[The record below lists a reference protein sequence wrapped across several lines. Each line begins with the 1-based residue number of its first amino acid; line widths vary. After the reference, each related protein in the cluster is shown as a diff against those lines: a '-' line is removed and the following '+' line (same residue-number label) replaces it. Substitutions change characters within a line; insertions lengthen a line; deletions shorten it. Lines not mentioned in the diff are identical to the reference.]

1 MLLEADWAKLAGRS
15 EKQGNSIVVHSM
27 GGEDYV
33 IVVGPSE
40 EGKFPK
46 IKSAAIGFK
55 DTEVPGWWRLAY
67 LFSDSPSST
76 PLALVGALSFH
87 KKVLADTSV
96 SPAAEAVIK
105 GYYEKES
112 SNSKLVITDADEVRV
127 KGKQDENAP
136 WLRAGYLT
144 PPGADAVAWR
154 SRLAGDDIVE
164 ELAKSHKMSEDEVR
178 EKFAQAAEEGFT
190 EAYAEEGRTGIE
202 SIPGDIEKNLVEA
215 IKASDIRQIALIF
228 YEATKGESKPGKRPW
243 PTAWITKNYPKLVE
257 TVIKALKQKSLQKSA
272 ISYLDDL
279 IHAIF
284 QREGRSDIYILED
297 ALDNLERTSPD
308 LVKKLRAEFY

>member
-1 MLLEADWAKLAGRS
+1 MEADWAKLAGRS
-15 EKQGNSIVVHSM
+15 EKQGNSIVVHST

-33 IVVGPSE
+33 IVIGPSE
-40 EGKFPK
+40 QGKFPK

-55 DTEVPGWWRLAY
+55 DPEVSGWWRLAY

-76 PLALVGALSFH
+76 PLALVGALAFY

-112 SNSKLVITDADEVRV
+112 SNPKLVIADADEVRV
-127 KGKQDENAP
+127 KGKQDEKSP

-154 SRLAGDDIVE
+154 SRLAGDDIIE
-164 ELAKSHKMSEDEVR
+164 ELAKSHDMSEDDVR
-178 EKFAQAAEEGFT
+178 NKFAQAAEEGFT

-202 SIPGDIEKNLVEA
+202 SIPGDVEKDLIDA
-215 IKASDIRQIALIF
+215 IKTADVRQIAMIF
-228 YEATKGESKPGKRPW
+228 YEAAKEEIKPGKRPW
-243 PTAWITKNYPKLVE
+243 PTSWITKNYDKMVE
-257 TVIKALKQKSLQKSA
+257 TVIKALKQKTLQKSA
-272 ISYLDDL
+272 INYLDDL
-279 IHAIF
+279 VHAIF

-297 ALDNLERTSPD
+297 ALEYLEQTSPD
-308 LVKKLRAEFY
+308 LVKKLRDEFS